1 MGEIINHNC
10 HIQCADICSEK
21 TCGELATHFIQ
32 KEINGLKILISMC
45 EKHYEDVWVED
56 IFNQGAIQ

>member
-1 MGEIINHNC
+1 MCRYLFRKNLWRVSNTFY
-10 HIQCADICSEK
+10 SK
-21 TCGELATHFIQ
+21 R
-32 KEINGLKILISMC
+32 INGLKILISMC